1 MKKRAVIC
9 SSEFEALS
17 QKTVSLAF
25 VICESRIKANQ
36 CEITPQLK
44 ALSAA
49 ALSLE
54 KAVAAFIAAAK
65 LCK

>member
-17 QKTVSLAF
+17 QETVSLAF
-25 VICESRIKANQ
+25 AICESKIKANQ